1 MTVTLDIDRLEAVE
15 EDTAESGWDDL
26 ILPSNHRVMVQSMV
40 ETHSAGG
47 SKPTKNKTAGKT
59 EIGLVQ
65 GKGKG
70 CIILLHGVPG
80 VGKTSTAECVA
91 AYTKRPLFPI
101 TCGDIGYEPVEVEKN
116 LGNLFKLAHRWGCV
130 LLIDE
135 ADVFLAERDKA
146 DVKRNGLVSVFLRI
160 LEYYSGI
167 LFLTTNRV
175 GAFDDAF
182 RSRIHLTLYYPK
194 LDEEQS
200 YKVWETNIKRVTRM
214 NKERIHDGLPK
225 IKMQKGR
232 ILRFAELNY
241 ETLQWN
247 GRQIQNA
254 FQTAIALAQF
264 KVRKT
269 PEKRPEITVEHFETV
284 AKASIQF
291 DSYLKEVHLGDEAK
305 NAKKKGVRA
314 DNLRFESVRKVQLP
328 PGTKSKTKRVAVEE
342 ESSSESETEESEDSS
357 EVERRKR
364 KKKKAKAKKGKE
376 VAKAEAEDEEGPM
389 GMRKK
394 KEKVEK
400 EEEDD
405 SGDKEKV
412 KVKVE
417 SSKKTKGKKKAK
429 EVESSEESDSSD
441 D

>member
-1 MTVTLDIDRLEAVE
+1 MEFDIDLLSKVE
-15 EDTAESGWDDL
+15 EDDDESGWEDL
-26 ILPSNHRVMVQSMV
+26 ILPDDHRAMVQSMV

-47 SKPTKNKTAGKT
+47 ANPNQVRTT
-59 EIGLVQ
+59 ERSDIGLVQ

-101 TCGDIGYEPVEVEKN
+101 TCGDIGYEPEEVEKN
-116 LGNLFKLAHRWGCV
+116 LQKLFKLAHKWGCV

-194 LDEEQS
+194 LDKDQS
-200 YKVWETNIKRVTRM
+200 YRVWEMNIKRISRV
-214 NKERIHDGLPK
+214 NKQRILDGLPK
-225 IKMQKGR
+225 IRVHRGR

-254 FQTAIALAQF
+254 FQTALALAQF

-269 PEKRPEITVEHFETV
+269 PDKRPEITIEHFETI

-291 DSYLKEVHLGDEAK
+291 DTYLKEVHRGDEAK
-305 NAKKKGVRA
+305 NAKTKGVRA
-314 DNLRFESVRKVQLP
+314 DNVKLETVRTIQLP
-328 PGTKSKTKRVAVEE
+328 PGTKSKRTVVVEVEE
-342 ESSSESETEESEDSS
+342 GSSESESESLSTGSS
-357 EVERRKR
+357 GAERKK
-364 KKKKAKAKKGKE
+364 KKKKAKSKRKGKGRE
-376 VAKAEAEDEEGPM
+376 GPQGDEEGDTVV
-389 GMRKK
+389 GAK
-394 KEKVEK
+394 
-400 EEEDD
+400 
-405 SGDKEKV
+405 S
-412 KVKVE
+412 
-417 SSKKTKGKKKAK
+417 KKKAK
-429 EVESSEESDSSD
+429 EVEDEGENVGERSRRVKAKKKVKDDETSSDSNSSD
-441 D
+441 E